1 MTNGISAPNTES
13 TIKNRRKAIRY
24 TSRNRK
30 AIITLKR
37 LLWSN
42 LYIHI
47 KIINISSIGTRI
59 SSRYKLS
66 TRSKIKLNIKT
77 KNGVVWRIQ
86 AKVIRSYSNAEYG
99 VIFETMQPNLIDQ
112 IIKYETDFSIV

>member
-77 KNGVVWRIQ
+77 SEKFV
-86 AKVIRSYSNAEYG
+86 EY
-99 VIFETMQPNLIDQ
+99 I
-112 IIKYETDFSIV
+112 Y